1 MPPISA
7 DLINERK
14 VYIPIIGGKKRLV
27 IFDLDET
34 LIHCMGTREEC
45 KGKLIDKWV
54 DLQFPGEEKITAGI
68 NIRPHAFEC
77 LKRLSK
83 IYQLAIFTASDS
95 LYANPVIDL
104 IDPTGSLFCARLYR
118 NNCI

>member
-1 MPPISA
+1 LPPISL

-14 VYIPIIGGKKRLV
+14 VYIPIIAARKRLI

-45 KGKLIDKWV
+45 EGKKIDKWV
-54 DLQFPGEEKITAGI
+54 DLQFPGEDKISAGI

-77 LKRLSK
+77 LERLSK
-83 IYQLAIFTASDS
+83 LYQLAIFTASDS

-104 IDPTGSLFCARLYR
+104 LDPEGSIFSA
-118 NNCI
+118 